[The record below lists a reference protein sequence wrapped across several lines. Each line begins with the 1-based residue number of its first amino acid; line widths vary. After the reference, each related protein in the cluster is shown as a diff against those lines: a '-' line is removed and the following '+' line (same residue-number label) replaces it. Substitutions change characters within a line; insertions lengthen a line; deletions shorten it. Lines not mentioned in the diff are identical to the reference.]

1 MINTKIAIIIL
12 VAVAVVLGVFIFK
25 PNLPKNISQS
35 PTVSPSGLATS
46 QIDRNLTG
54 DEKKLLTQVP
64 TKSSSQ
70 EELMAHYNL
79 AVKLAVISSQLEI
92 GNCETK
98 PLVLKV
104 KDGSS
109 FTIKNSSDKDRAIS
123 FDADNTIYVPA
134 GKTHV
139 QQVKFKNGPGLYG
152 YGCDF
157 PDIRQ
162 TGGFVLVEP
171 KQ

>member
-1 MINTKIAIIIL
+1 MINTKIITIIL
-12 VAVAVVLGVFIFK
+12 VVIAVVLLMFIFK
-25 PNLPKNISQS
+25 PNLPENITQS
-35 PTVSPSGLATS
+35 PTTSPTPTPR
-46 QIDRNLTG
+46 QINQNLTQ
-54 DEKKLLTQVP
+54 DENKLLSQVP
-64 TKSSSQ
+64 TQGSSP

-79 AVKLAVISSQLEI
+79 AVKLAVSSSQLEI
-92 GNCETK
+92 GGCEVK

-109 FTIKNSSDKDRAIS
+109 FTIKNSSGEDRSIS
-123 FDADNTIYVPA
+123 FDADNTIFVPA

-162 TGGFVLVEP
+162 AAGFVLVEP